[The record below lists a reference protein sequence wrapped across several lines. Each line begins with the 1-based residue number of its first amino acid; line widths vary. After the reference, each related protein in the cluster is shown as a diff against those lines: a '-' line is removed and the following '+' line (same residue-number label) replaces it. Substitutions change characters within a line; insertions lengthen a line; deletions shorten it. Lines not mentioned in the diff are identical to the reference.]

1 MTGQIVAAVVT
12 LVLLTVAPGPDVAVV
27 TRAALGGRV
36 AARRAAVG
44 ITTGLLLWGT
54 LTVGGLAA
62 LLAAS
67 ATAYSVVKYVCGAYL
82 LWLGLSTLWRTRR
95 RVDDRGEELAP
106 LVVDPVTGDPV
117 AVTAVEA
124 ETVPARST
132 LGSGMANPFRTGFMS
147 NILNPKIAVF
157 YTGLLPQLVPDGVA
171 HTPGLIALVAF
182 HVAITLGWLLL
193 YGVIVR
199 RTADRLQRP
208 SAQRLMERITGLVLV
223 GFGARVLTTTH
234 R

>member
-44 ITTGLLLWGT
+44 ITTGLLLWGA

-67 ATAYSVVKYVCGAYL
+67 ATAYSIVKYGCGAYL
-82 LWLGLSTLWRTRR
+82 LWLGIATLWRTRHR
-95 RVDDRGEELAP
+95 ATDDAP
-106 LVVDPVTGDPV
+106 GAPPRAG
-117 AVTAVEA
+117 
-124 ETVPARST
+124 
-132 LGSGMANPFRTGFMS
+132 LGGGMANPFRTGFMS

-171 HTPGLIALVAF
+171 HTPGLVALVAF

-208 SAQRLMERITGLVLV
+208 SAQRIMERITGVVLV
-223 GFGARVLTTTH
+223 GFGLRVLTTSH